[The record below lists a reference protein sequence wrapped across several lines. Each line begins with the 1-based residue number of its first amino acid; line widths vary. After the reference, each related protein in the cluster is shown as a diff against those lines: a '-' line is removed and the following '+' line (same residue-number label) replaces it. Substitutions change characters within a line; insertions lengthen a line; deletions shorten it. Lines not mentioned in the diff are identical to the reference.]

1 MTEIGIINNWSERIR
16 FLASVVLL
24 ICVLIPCVQ
33 ASASDTSNFYFGTAP
48 LRAHDLTSRHY
59 DVVYYASLPWYVLAK
74 DYVADEASANQGIL
88 MLTQYVYNCGQQ
100 WMAYR
105 PNRNG
110 VLPESD
116 LPIFLNSGFYGGSIT
131 NCAVFYGEN
140 YPFIQRDFSFNSY
153 FLRRETNVPV
163 EGVKEYFLRVE
174 ECATPVILT
183 EEDWATG
190 VWYEEKG
197 GKLSLCNGAFD
208 PSKVYYRDDSSY
220 TYAANPE
227 WESGQTYSYF
237 VPETRTASKLK
248 ATYTDV
254 LIGGM
259 YYVGKSITSHST
271 FSWTSGH
278 RNRAIVSGKYA
289 TVSANSFSSQHAIKS
304 AELAALIPV
313 VKAPGNYAA
322 TTWNTRS
329 TTRAEMTYYDPLI
342 NGDYFFSLSAG
353 EVLSFFADAAD
364 GRSTYNGAKTN
375 LAHWQMRSFNLRMAQ
390 SCYFYS
396 ANESTST
403 TNPRPVYYIASTY
416 PELSKIGV
424 RPAMVLNPAKVV
436 FLSDASTTTSGKQ
449 GINGTFN
456 SSTWAPLY
464 DSNTDVWKPTLL
476 DDSMSVS
483 FSLGKAVLNKT
494 TRVVTIPYSGA
505 NSNHT
510 GWHYISGILP
520 GGYYTRFARFVP
532 PKNKSGVVKVVLPK
546 FVDLDSGRLAIF
558 LERVNGMKETDFSTE
573 PEIVRLSRIESV
585 GEPELSEL
593 DFTATGGS
601 FVYDGAAHTV
611 TVDGVNGAALSYSV
625 DGKNYTSEVPTVRTV
640 AEGSLT
646 IWVKAELSGYKS
658 TVRKATVE
666 ITPRNVSVS
675 WPSET
680 RFAYDG
686 LVHSVIP
693 TLVNA
698 VVGDDV
704 GPEFIGASER
714 APGSYTASVTGLTG
728 ADRGNYTISPDSVNW
743 FIYDGVTE
751 KKTLKI
757 LFIGNSLSQDARMKL
772 PDAAALIP
780 FLADADV
787 EFGSL
792 YQGGRSLGYFANCAR
807 VEKGES
813 EFNLRYYLFTNA
825 TERSKPSLF
834 TAEQKEKFGVVNNGY
849 GNPYFN
855 FCEYWKWDKAKRAW
869 VCEKNADNLGEKTI
883 EYAMSQNKWD
893 LVVLQGF
900 YCDFFGEEY
909 DAINPKTTFKAAAA
923 KECIQDNL
931 TYLCNYL
938 TELQPDVKLAFY
950 IPPAHNENSSWK
962 GSLDSMYKDMME
974 RRRDI
979 ENWNLVDFFIPGATI
994 LENVTTT
1001 YLGNATYDDSKNRDD
1016 VLPRLRRDAIHSSY
1030 YMGRFLQ
1037 STILLD
1043 YATRYFYGNA
1053 PLVDCVPFGEL
1064 KSPAIGA
1071 LPTEYADIC
1080 RAALTTTQAQP
1091 YQVTDL
1097 NQAPYSF
1104 PKEDPATLA
1113 YNAAKSYKEE
1123 NENAA
1128 SDACVAAARSA
1139 LSASEAADLTVERTI
1154 DEAGET
1160 ITFKF
1165 GYTTSESIQFPLAP
1179 SGEE

>member
-1 MTEIGIINNWSERIR
+1 MTAIGNLNTGNKRLR
-16 FLASVVLL
+16 FLLSVVLL
-24 ICVLIPCVQ
+24 ICALTPCFKV
-33 ASASDTSNFYFGTAP
+33 SASETSSFYWGAAP
-48 LRAHDLTSRHY
+48 LRAHDMTSRHY

-105 PNRNG
+105 PNRDG

-116 LPIFLNSGFYGGSIT
+116 LPIFLNWGFYGGRVV
-131 NCAVFYGEN
+131 NCAVFYGES
-140 YPFIQRDFSFNSY
+140 YPFIQKDFTFNSY
-153 FLRRETNVPV
+153 FLRHETNVPV
-163 EGVKEYFLRVE
+163 EGVKEYFLRSE
-174 ECATPVILT
+174 EIATPVILT
-183 EEDWATG
+183 EDDWATG

-197 GKLSLCNGAFD
+197 GRLALSQGAFD
-208 PSKVYYRDDSSY
+208 PSKIYYRDDSSY
-220 TYAANPE
+220 EFVANPD
-227 WESGQTYSYF
+227 WESGLTYSYF
-237 VPETRTASKLK
+237 LPETRTASKLK

-278 RNRAIVSGKYA
+278 RNRSIVNGKYA
-289 TVSANSFSSQHAIKS
+289 SVSANSFISQHSIKS
-304 AELAALIPV
+304 AELAALLPV
-313 VKAPGNYAA
+313 VKAPGNYTA
-322 TTWNTRS
+322 TTWNTKS
-329 TTRAEMTYYDPLI
+329 PTRAEMTFYDPLI

-353 EVLSFFADAAD
+353 EILSYFADAED
-364 GRSTYNGAKTN
+364 GRSTWNGAKTN
-375 LAHWQMRSFNLRMAQ
+375 LAHWQTRSFNLRLAQ
-390 SCYFYS
+390 SVYFYS
-396 ANESTST
+396 ANASTSA
-403 TNPRPVYYIASTY
+403 TNPRPEYYIASTY
-416 PELSKIGV
+416 PELARMGV
-424 RPAMVLNPAKVV
+424 RPALVLNPAKVA
-436 FLSDASTTTSGKQ
+436 FLSDASSTTSGKQ

-456 SSTWAPLY
+456 SSTWASLY
-464 DSNTDVWKPTLL
+464 DSNTDVWKTTLL
-476 DDSMSVS
+476 DDSMTVS
-483 FSLGKAVLNKT
+483 FNLGKAALDKN
-494 TRVVTIPYSGA
+494 TRVLTIPYSGA
-505 NSNHT
+505 NSGHT

-532 PKNKSGVVKVVLPK
+532 PKNKSGVVKVVLPD
-546 FVDLDSGRLAIF
+546 FVDLDSGKLAIF
-558 LERVNGMKETDFSTE
+558 LERCNSSYATDFSTE
-573 PEIVRLSRIESV
+573 PAVVRLSRIGSDDDS
-585 GEPELSEL
+585 ELPEL
-593 DFTATGGS
+593 DFTVTDGT
-601 FVYDGAAHTV
+601 FVYDGAAHSAMI
-611 TVDGVNGAALSYSV
+611 DGVDGAALSYSV
-625 DGKNYTSEVPTVRTV
+625 DGNNYTSEVPTVRTV

-646 IWVKAELSGYKS
+646 FWIKAEQSGYQS

-666 ITPRNVSVS
+666 IVPREVSVS

-680 RFAYDG
+680 RFEYDG
-686 LVHSVIP
+686 MVHSVIP
-693 TLVNA
+693 TLVNT
-698 VVGDDV
+698 VTGDDV

-1043 YATRYFYGNA
+1043 YATRYLYGNA
-1053 PLVDCVPFGEL
+1053 PLEDCVPFGEL

-1097 NQAPYSF
+1097 TQAPYSF

-1123 NENAA
+1123 NENAT

-1154 DEAGET
+1154 DEEGET